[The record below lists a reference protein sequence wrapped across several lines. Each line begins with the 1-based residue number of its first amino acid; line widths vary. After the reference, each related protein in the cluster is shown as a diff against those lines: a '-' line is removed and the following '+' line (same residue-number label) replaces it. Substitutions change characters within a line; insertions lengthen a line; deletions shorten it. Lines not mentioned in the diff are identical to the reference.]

1 MTSKTSTMQRITMT
15 FDDELMAEIDE
26 YMAATGHQNRSEAV
40 RDLVRDSLK
49 KRPEVDDVN
58 RPCVGAVVYVYDHE
72 TRELA
77 KRILHDHH
85 GHSNLSIASMHVHM
99 DEHSCL
105 EVSLLKGPRGE
116 VEHFGRHV
124 IAEKGVRYGELV
136 VVPSTLVKSGSE
148 KIKGHVHSR
157 PHKH

>member
-1 MTSKTSTMQRITMT
+1 MQRITMT
-15 FDDELMAEIDE
+15 FDDELMEAIDE
-26 YMAATGHQNRSEAV
+26 YMATTGHQSRSEAV

-49 KRPEVDDVN
+49 KSLDVDDVN
-58 RPCVGAVVYVYDHE
+58 RPCVGAIVYVYDHE

-85 GHSNLSIASMHVHM
+85 GHSDLSIASLHVHL

-105 EVSLLKGPRGE
+105 EVSLLKGAKGE

-124 IAEKGVRYGELV
+124 IAEKGVRYGELII
-136 VVPSTLVKSGSE
+136 VPSTLVKSPPAKTKKTSAQ
-148 KIKGHVHSR
+148 SR
-157 PHKH
+157 VHKH

>member
-1 MTSKTSTMQRITMT
+1 MQRITMT

-72 TRELA
+72 TR
-77 KRILHDHH
+77 
-85 GHSNLSIASMHVHM
+85 S
-99 DEHSCL
+99 
-105 EVSLLKGPRGE
+105 
-116 VEHFGRHV
+116 
-124 IAEKGVRYGELV
+124 
-136 VVPSTLVKSGSE
+136 
-148 KIKGHVHSR
+148 
-157 PHKH
+157 

>member
-1 MTSKTSTMQRITMT
+1 MTLKTNTMQRITMT

-26 YMAATGHQNRSEAV
+26 YMAETGHQNRSEAAC
-40 RDLVRDSLK
+40 DLVRDSLK
-49 KRPEVDDVN
+49 KRPNVDDAN
-58 RPCVGAVVYVYDHE
+58 RSCVGAVVYVYDHE

-99 DEHSCL
+99 NEHSCL

-136 VVPSTLVKSGSE
+136 IVPSTLVQSGSD
-148 KIKGHVHSR
+148 KTKSHAHS
-157 PHKH
+157 PGHKH